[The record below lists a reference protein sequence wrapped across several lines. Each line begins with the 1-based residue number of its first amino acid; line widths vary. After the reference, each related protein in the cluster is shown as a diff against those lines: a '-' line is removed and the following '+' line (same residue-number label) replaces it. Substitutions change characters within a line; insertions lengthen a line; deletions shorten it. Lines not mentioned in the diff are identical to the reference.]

1 MKNCQRHKMKS
12 KTSKTKNSPKRNTYI
27 KIETMIDINNQ
38 GQYKANYIR
47 KMYLPCQCIS
57 FDKIF
62 W

>member
-12 KTSKTKNSPKRNTYI
+12 KTSKTKNIPKRNTCI

-38 GQYKANYIR
+38 GQYKTNYIR
-47 KMYLPCQCIS
+47 KMYLPCKYIS